1 MPSVNGQFEHE
12 DVSQDASSEYI
23 MKALMPIQSTNESKL
38 VITAIKIVSTLQSKY
53 KFFLNHCLHEILRP
67 LSTLLRMH
75 SHWCTGGSFD

>member
-12 DVSQDASSEYI
+12 DVSQGASSDYI

-38 VITAIKIVSTLQSKY
+38 VITAKKKIVSTLQTIY

-67 LSTLLRMH
+67 LSTLLH